1 MGRGFRS
8 NREFALQDV
17 RIRPRPRS
25 ASRQGR
31 GNAVKAGLLTSLIAS
46 VETGAAV
53 ALVTCTATVPESRWA
68 VGQQSL
74 VWTEQGREWKGDLTL
89 SPEIVGQVKEAIRTG
104 QSQLLTVEVGAGQS
118 SLFVEV
124 HARPC
129 HLLIVGAGHIAV
141 PLARLGTLCDFS
153 VTVLDDRPQFANP
166 QRFPEANTVMAAD
179 FIPALQELRQRRR
192 LDSQTYIALVTRGH
206 QYDVDCLTEVLDD
219 DLAYVGMIGS
229 KRRIRAVF
237 ELLQAREG
245 IPRARF
251 KHVHAPIG
259 LNIGAQTPAE
269 IAVCIMAEIINCVRH
284 GPAPSFRD
292 EL

>member
-1 MGRGFRS
+1 MRS
-8 NREFALQDV
+8 SLLAALV
-17 RIRPRPRS
+17 
-25 ASRQGR
+25 
-31 GNAVKAGLLTSLIAS
+31 TS
-46 VETGAAV
+46 VESGAAV
-53 ALVTCTATVPESRWA
+53 ALVTCTAAAAESQWK

-74 VWTEQGREWKGDLTL
+74 VWVEKGRTWEGDLQLEPETARQVQAVLRTRQPQVLTL
-89 SPEIVGQVKEAIRTG
+89 GEGKDR
-104 QSQLLTVEVGAGQS
+104 S

-141 PLARLGTLCDFS
+141 PLARMGTLCDFS

-166 QRFPEANTVMAAD
+166 PRFPEADTVIAAD
-179 FIPALQELRQRRR
+179 FIPALRDLRKQGR
-192 LDSQTYIALVTRGH
+192 LDSQTYIVLVTRGH
-206 QYDVDCLTEVLDD
+206 QYDVDCLTEVLED

-237 ELLQAREG
+237 ELLQTQEG
-245 IPRARF
+245 IPRSRLT
-251 KHVHAPIG
+251 HVHAPIG

-269 IAVCIMAEIINCVRH
+269 IAVCIMAEIINSLRQ
-284 GPAPSFRD
+284 GPAPAFRD

>member
-1 MGRGFRS
+1 MKS
-8 NREFALQDV
+8 CLL
-17 RIRPRPRS
+17 
-25 ASRQGR
+25 ASL
-31 GNAVKAGLLTSLIAS
+31 VAS
-46 VETGAAV
+46 VESGAAV
-53 ALVTCTATVPESRWA
+53 ALVTCTTAAAESRWT

-74 VWTEQGREWKGDLTL
+74 VWIAADREWAGDLHL
-89 SPEIVGQVKEAIRTG
+89 QPETVRQVQAVIRAR
-104 QSQLLTVEVGAGQS
+104 QSQILTLEAGEARS

-124 HARPC
+124 HALPC

-166 QRFPEANTVMAAD
+166 QRFPEADAVIAGD
-179 FIPALQELRQRRR
+179 FIPALRELRQQNR

-206 QYDVDCLTEVLDD
+206 QYDVDCLTEVLED

-237 ELLQAREG
+237 ELLQTQQG
-245 IPRARF
+245 IPRSRF
-251 KHVHAPIG
+251 QHVHAPIG

-269 IAVCIMAEIINCVRH
+269 IAVCIMAEIINRFRQ
-284 GPAPSFRD
+284 GPALGFRD